1 MREKGQQ
8 GQRLHPRRAAREE
21 RVLWT
26 RQEPRGSVTGD
37 RGVLKANRQMVKL

>member
-1 MREKGQQ
+1 MAGT
-8 GQRLHPRRAAREE
+8 RAAPQVRAREE

-26 RQEPRGSVTGD
+26 RQELWGSVTGD